1 MLRSFYIGVC
11 GQANVFYLNL
21 HKMDCKLL
29 SCQTPGVD
37 IRAPLGFP
45 GHEKTIASS
54 SVGLHS
60 EKSVSEG
67 QMK

>member
-1 MLRSFYIGVC
+1 
-11 GQANVFYLNL
+11 
-21 HKMDCKLL
+21 MDCKLL

-60 EKSVSEG
+60 KKSVSEG
-67 QMK
+67 QMKSKCFAAKHSYASIRK